1 MVTATVLAADGQRA
15 GFFVLAGL
23 LGSFAFIRTSARLMR
38 SPRVPWWPGSVKGAG
53 GLHIHHLVWGIVLV
67 LLVGFL
73 EFALQP
79 QSPVRDVLAAVFGIG
94 AGLTLDE
101 FALWLRL
108 EDVYWSQEG
117 RSSVDA
123 VIVAAL
129 IGGMV
134 VLGGAPFGIED
145 ASPAAAIAAT
155 VLTSLPFVCLA
166 LLKGKLK
173 LSVVGLFVPP
183 VAWLAA
189 VRLGKPHS
197 PWARWRYRPGGKKL
211 ARAVARDARLQ
222 ARRNR
227 VLDRATGAPS
237 VPEQTEPP
245 PPRRAVP

>member
-15 GFFVLAGL
+15 GFFVLAGF
-23 LGSFAFIRTSARLMR
+23 LGSFAFIRTSARLIR
-38 SPRVPWWPGSVKGAG
+38 SPRVRWWPGSVKVAG

-73 EFALQP
+73 GFALQP
-79 QSPVRDVLAAVFGIG
+79 QSPMREVLAAVFGIG

-145 ASPAAAIAAT
+145 AGPASGIAAA
-155 VLTSLPFVCLA
+155 VLTTLPFIGLS

-173 LSVVGLFVPP
+173 LSLVGLFIPP
-183 VAWLAA
+183 VAWVAA
-189 VRLGKPHS
+189 IRLGKPES
-197 PWARWRYRPGGKKL
+197 SWARWRYRPGSQKL
-211 ARAVARDARLQ
+211 ARAVARHARTQ

-237 VPEQTEPP
+237 VPVQAETRPP
-245 PPRRAVP
+245 GRAVP

>member
-15 GFFVLAGL
+15 GFFVLAGF

-38 SPRVPWWPGSVKGAG
+38 SPSVPWWPGSVKVAG
-53 GLHIHHLVWGIVLV
+53 GVHIHHLVWGIVLL

-79 QSPVRDVLAAVFGIG
+79 ESPVREAFAAVFGIG

-117 RSSVDA
+117 RRSVDA

-145 ASPAAAIAAT
+145 AGPATGIIAA
-155 VLTSLPFVCLA
+155 VLTTLPFICLA
-166 LLKGKLK
+166 LLKGKVK

-197 PWARWRYRPGGKKL
+197 PWARWRYRPGGEKL

-237 VPEQTEPP
+237 VPEQAEGP
-245 PPRRAVP
+245 PPRRPVP

>member
-23 LGSFAFIRTSARLMR
+23 LGSFAFIRTGARLMR

-73 EFALQP
+73 
-79 QSPVRDVLAAVFGIG
+79 
-94 AGLTLDE
+94 E

-227 VLDRATGAPS
+227 VLDRTTGAPS